1 MGKRENQVFDGGLL
15 VHHGLSQQHQSRPS
29 FTTALLLTG
38 QAGGGGTAC
47 GPARVMRGPAT
58 AVPAGSILVIEAI
71 TPTWIPLLPGVAGL
85 VAATGGIL
93 SNGAIVARELGIPLV
108 VGATGC
114 TTSIQ
119 DGHWLVV
126 GGTNGLVQLLRPAH
140 E

>member
-1 MGKRENQVFDGGLL
+1 MMNEAATDPFQA
-15 VHHGLSQQHQSRPS
+15 RPS
-29 FTTALLLTG
+29 CTLVLLLAG

-58 AVPAGSILVIEAI
+58 AVPAGSILVVEALK
-71 TPTWIPLLPGVAGL
+71 PDWIPLLPGVAGL

-114 TTSIQ
+114 TTSIE
-119 DGHWLVV
+119 DGQWLVV
-126 GGTNGLVQLLRPAH
+126 DGTSGLVRRH
-140 E
+140 EPVS